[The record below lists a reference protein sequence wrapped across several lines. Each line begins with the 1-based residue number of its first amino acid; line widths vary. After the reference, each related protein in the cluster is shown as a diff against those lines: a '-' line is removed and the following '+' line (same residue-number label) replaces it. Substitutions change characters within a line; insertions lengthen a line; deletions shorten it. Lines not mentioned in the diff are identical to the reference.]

1 MQNPDL
7 LRISET
13 VSRLFLRAE
22 TMLPPETGMKIECAM
37 DKPFESEEGRAALTD
52 LLLYF
57 VRCGLNGER
66 LFPTTEEAVVYAAC
80 GMDRPL
86 SEADLTAAIE
96 TGITAAYRDLPF
108 SPIPA
113 AHITAVPGDHLH
125 LMVQPRTGVGSVI
138 LHRADGAADARAHC
152 TAITDWLQKQ
162 KDILSFPVCLGIGLA
177 DSANAAE
184 ALADAALLRY
194 IDIPN
199 PDRELDQLEGKILT
213 ESRHLGFG
221 PNSLPGKQA
230 VLAVFVNADTALAE
244 TSFCA
249 VKAAPALLRRAEAK
263 L

>member
-86 SEADLTAAIE
+86 SAADLTAAIE

-108 SPIPA
+108 LQHRV
-113 AHITAVPGDHLH
+113 HIY
-125 LMVQPRTGVGSVI
+125 R
-138 LHRADGAADARAHC
+138 
-152 TAITDWLQKQ
+152 K
-162 KDILSFPVCLGIGLA
+162 
-177 DSANAAE
+177 
-184 ALADAALLRY
+184 
-194 IDIPN
+194 
-199 PDRELDQLEGKILT
+199 
-213 ESRHLGFG
+213 
-221 PNSLPGKQA
+221 
-230 VLAVFVNADTALAE
+230 
-244 TSFCA
+244 
-249 VKAAPALLRRAEAK
+249 
-263 L
+263 